1 MRLSVSNWMRWNAV
15 SDDLLSMLQTLRD
28 EGTGSSLSE
37 AEVFDQC
44 MSAFKAG
51 HETSAPAL
59 LW

>member
-44 MSAFKAG
+44 MVSFQG
-51 HETSAPAL
+51 GS
-59 LW
+59 